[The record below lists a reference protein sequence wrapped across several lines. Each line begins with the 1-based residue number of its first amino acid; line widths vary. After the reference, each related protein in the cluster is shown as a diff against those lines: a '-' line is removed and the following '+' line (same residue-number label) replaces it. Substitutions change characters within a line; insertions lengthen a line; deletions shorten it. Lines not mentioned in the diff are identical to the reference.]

1 MSMYRIA
8 TANSYDNTLLNIGK
22 RQSDLATSQDQLSS
36 GKRVLKASD
45 DAVAATLA
53 ERAQNRLSRIQSDL
67 RALEASRTALT
78 QTESALGEANDVLH
92 RARELLVQAG
102 NPILTA
108 NIRNDLALQLEGLR
122 EQMLAVAN
130 RQGTSGLTLFGGL
143 GGAEKPFIDTYG
155 PNAGV
160 RFEGQVGQYAATENS
175 LPQAIDG
182 FATWMRVPQGNG
194 VFTTSLNLANQGD
207 VAAGNL
213 SVGNVTQLPDPVEP
227 YRVEFFED
235 PATQAWS
242 FQVVSDTSG
251 AVVVPLQ
258 PYDPALGASVTVGT
272 GTFDLTFDVSGQPFP
287 GDTLLIEPVFD
298 GGGAFIEFQSRPDPG
313 NAGQLR
319 SDLGRFDA
327 SQPLPDAL
335 NPDAV
340 PAGLGYE
347 IEFVSDTEFRIR
359 DIAAGTLVAID
370 GATPVDPAAQ
380 TYVFEQDKH
389 ITFEGVTLQLQ
400 GVPAEGD
407 RLHIAPVVG
416 QPTDIFETM
425 QNAIDALRYNGTAQ
439 SAQLTQ
445 EMARAIKEIDGGMD
459 TILVS
464 RGRVGEWLNRA
475 DNMETLFKDREVF
488 HEKEQSDLTDLDFVK
503 GISDFQSQQLA
514 LDAALKSYSQVQRLS
529 LFQYIA

>member
-78 QTESALGEANDVLH
+78 QTESALGEATDVLH

-108 NIRNDLALQLEGLR
+108 NIRRDLALQMEGLR
-122 EQMLAVAN
+122 DQMLAVSN

-143 GGAEKPFIDTYG
+143 GGSEKPFIDTYG

-207 VAAGNL
+207 VAAGA
-213 SVGNVTQLPDPVEP
+213 VTVTGDLPVSPGDA

-235 PATQAWS
+235 PATQALS

-251 AVVVPLQ
+251 AVVEPLQ
-258 PYDPALGASVTVGT
+258 AYDPALGASVNMTVGT
-272 GTFDLTFDVSGQPFP
+272 TTLSFDLSGQPFP

-298 GGGAFIEFQSRPDPG
+298 GGGVFDQFQSRPDPG
-313 NAGQLR
+313 NAGLLR

-335 NPDAV
+335 NPNAV
-340 PAGLGYE
+340 PVGLGYE
-347 IEFVSDTEFRIR
+347 IEFVDDTHFRIR

-370 GATPVDPAAQ
+370 GATPADPVAQ
-380 TYVFEQDKH
+380 TYVFQQDKH

-416 QPTDIFETM
+416 LPTDIFQTM

-445 EMARAIKEIDGGMD
+445 EMARAIKEVDGGMD
-459 TILVS
+459 TLLVS

-488 HEKEQSDLTDLDFVK
+488 HEKEKSDLTDLDFVK